1 MICLPVCTYNFSSN
15 ISVQFNEFS
24 MYNIN
29 NILEEESPPNKTEA
43 VHVVTFD
50 TKTGHSG
57 SVATLV
63 VMMI

>member
-24 MYNIN
+24 MYNIH
-29 NILEEESPPNKTEA
+29 NILEEEPPPDKKEA

-50 TKTGHSG
+50 TKRDHSG
-57 SVATLV
+57 SLATI
-63 VMMI
+63 VMMTI